1 MKKLNSSDFQEIK
14 GVKDNKNDINLN
26 LWDLD
31 GSSFLLDKNIND
43 LESTATFNNT
53 VLNCNNYSNKN
64 IISSKNSN
72 DILFPLNKIPKNKNK
87 SVNTSF
93 VKYNNFPSERKDL
106 KNNNNPK
113 NNVNKKHYNKFKNN
127 SFYHNDKYN
136 DIMLKDLNK
145 KKTKKSDEYNNK
157 IKKAKQRL
165 NHSVD
170 YSRKDEPEIS
180 LLGNNKYKYTKKQ
193 NLNKSLSIETLN
205 NKFKNNPKSPYN
217 NISNI
222 GKNKNIILNNFNNN
236 NKHLKKSNSIDCNIY
251 VNKNKNIKTKSC
263 NVNTNATND
272 NNNIQTKKSKKLKEK
287 ENDIKKYKNKSVS
300 KKSIEDAEKYT
311 HYLAK
316 KKIFSHDYELQ
327 NKLKKEQEERQVE
340 KEMSQCTFKP
350 QLYHN
355 KYNNRIQ
362 SQKNN
367 NKSKTIYEKQSQWL
381 NNLKKKK
388 ENEREK
394 KINKE
399 IQGCTFIP
407 QLTTLPKYDS
417 KKIKITNREQIG
429 EENYYNKMKKARQ
442 IIQEKNKGDELIE
455 RYDERRKK
463 NILPRSMLTF
473 GNFNQENNN
482 IINEGSI
489 NKNTTNFNN
498 INNNNYNW
506 KINSF
511 SMNTSSLDGNN
522 YVKDYGNNSN
532 IINDNILNFNINDKN
547 NENNKVIGPNGKIN
561 NNYIYNNN
569 ISNNYIGLN
578 NNNIFNNS
586 INNNF
591 IIDNNNNNNIN
602 NNININKIP
611 NNFNNNSYII
621 QNQNSIN
628 MKNKK
633 KDNNTMNPNKNYII
647 YLNNNNN
654 KLGETQKINNNK
666 NFDILSNKNNNAIV
680 NYGNFIN
687 ESSNKKHNNMNKR
700 NNSNNKNI
708 NSNNKYINQRD
719 NNNYDFDNNF
729 IEEKYINKIPHN
741 NFINP
746 TIYNEEQEKE
756 NMNISTG
763 TVTKANSIVSLQK
776 KSSHSLPDRPEFEN
790 RFINLNNYKIN
801 KTQEAIQTNKNNNNN
816 FNNSQ
821 DEEFNRQKMLLM
833 NELHNWNNFD
843 EESNEDE

>member
-1 MKKLNSSDFQEIK
+1 MKKLNSGDFQEIK
-14 GVKDNKNDINLN
+14 GVKEHKNDINLN

-53 VLNCNNYSNKN
+53 VLNCNNYSNIN
-64 IISSKNSN
+64 IISSKNSK
-72 DILFPLNKIPKNKNK
+72 DIIFPFHKIPKNKNK

-106 KNNNNPK
+106 KINNKPK
-113 NNVNKKHYNKFKNN
+113 NNVNKNHFNKFKNN
-127 SFYHNDKYN
+127 SFCNNYKYN
-136 DIMLKDLNK
+136 DIILKDLNK
-145 KKTKKSDEYNNK
+145 KKSKKSDEYNNK

-180 LLGNNKYKYTKKQ
+180 LLGYNKYKYNKKQ

-205 NKFKNNPKSPYN
+205 NKFNNNSKSPYN
-217 NISNI
+217 NITNV
-222 GKNKNIILNNFNNN
+222 KNNKNLILNNFNN

-251 VNKNKNIKTKSC
+251 INKNKNIKTKS
-263 NVNTNATND
+263 NANTTVIND
-272 NNNIQTKKSKKLKEK
+272 NNKIQIRKNQKLNKEK
-287 ENDIKKYKNKSVS
+287 ENDIKKHKNKSVS

-327 NKLKKEQEERQVE
+327 NKLKKEQEDRQVE

-367 NKSKTIYEKQSQWL
+367 HKSKTIYEKQSQWL

-394 KINKE
+394 KMNKE

-417 KKIKITNREQIG
+417 KRVKITNREQMG

-463 NILPRSMLTF
+463 NLLPRSMLTF

-482 IINEGSI
+482 NINEGSI
-489 NKNTTNFNN
+489 NKKYTNCNN
-498 INNNNYNW
+498 INNNNHNW
-506 KINSF
+506 KMNSY
-511 SMNTSSLDGNN
+511 SMNNSSIEGNN
-522 YVKDYGNNSN
+522 YLKDYDNN
-532 IINDNILNFNINDKN
+532 IINDNILNFHINDKI
-547 NENNKVIGPNGKIN
+547 NENTKVIDTNGKIN

-578 NNNIFNNS
+578 NNNIFNNN

-591 IIDNNNNNNIN
+591 IIDNNNNLA
-602 NNININKIP
+602 NKIP
-611 NNFNNNSYII
+611 NNYKNNSFII

-628 MKNKK
+628 MAHK
-633 KDNNTMNPNKNYII
+633 NNTMNQNKNYVI
-647 YLNNNNN
+647 YLNNDVNKLGDTQNTNNN
-654 KLGETQKINNNK
+654 KIVDLLTNNN
-666 NFDILSNKNNNAIV
+666 NNV
-680 NYGNFIN
+680 SLNYGNFLN
-687 ESSNKKHNNMNKR
+687 ESSNMKHSNINKR

-708 NSNNKYINQRD
+708 SNNKYINQRD
-719 NNNYDFDNNF
+719 NNNYDFDNNYTD
-729 IEEKYINKIPHN
+729 EKFINKIPQN

-763 TVTKANSIVSLQK
+763 TVTKANSILSLQK

-790 RFINLNNYKIN
+790 KFINLNNYKIN
-801 KTQEAIQTNKNNNNN
+801 KTQEIIQTNKNNN

-821 DEEFNRQKMLLM
+821 DEEFNRQKMILM

-843 EESNEDE
+843 EESNEDD